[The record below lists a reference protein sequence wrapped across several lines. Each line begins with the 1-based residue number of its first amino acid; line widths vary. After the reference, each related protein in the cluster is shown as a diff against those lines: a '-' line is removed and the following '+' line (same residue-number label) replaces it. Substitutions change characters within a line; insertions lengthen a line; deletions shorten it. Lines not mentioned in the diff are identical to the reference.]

1 MFRPTAFRNS
11 AAIAL
16 AFCLALGGIVRHSGW
31 SSCPV
36 DPSQI
41 EPSPGDPSQSDSS
54 RDSKQRQ
61 PVHHHSS
68 VAPPGRSARVR
79 TPHLSAEPDMGFKF
93 AGSQTDA
100 APQISALL
108 ANRRLP
114 FPRTCAVAPRSGRSP
129 PLSTCL

>member
-1 MFRPTAFRNS
+1 VFRPTAFRNS

-68 VAPPGRSARVR
+68 VTPASRSTRVR
-79 TPHLSAEPDMGFKF
+79 TPHLSGEPDLGFQF
-93 AGSQTDA
+93 AGSQSHTTL
-100 APQISALL
+100 QVSALL
-108 ANRRLP
+108 ASRRLP

-129 PLSTCL
+129 PLSACL